1 MVGGVLGRGVK
12 LASFG
17 KENPRKQSLLLSD
30 VIGKANQAASA
41 LPRVNMII

>member
-1 MVGGVLGRGVK
+1 MRDVN

-17 KENPRKQSLLLSD
+17 KENLRKQSLLLLD
-30 VIGKANQAASA
+30 VVSKANGAASA